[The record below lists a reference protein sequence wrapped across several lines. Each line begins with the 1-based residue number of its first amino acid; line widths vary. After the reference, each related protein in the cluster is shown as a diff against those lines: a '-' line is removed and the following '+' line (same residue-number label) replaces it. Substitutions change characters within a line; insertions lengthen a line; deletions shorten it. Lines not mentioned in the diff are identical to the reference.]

1 MLCAALLLSAIILYR
16 LDDGFP
22 PWAWRFSLE
31 VFPKLPNLW
40 AVRGL
45 TVLLPLVGL
54 LLLSFLLLVLWSTLF
69 VALGSVTLDWWH
81 HFKGRQSF
89 SQDLR
94 EAEELAEQIVQR
106 TAEVERR
113 THSARTVVQVQRDR
127 KGRSY
132 DMGSAAP
139 AFMVERSP
147 DMEMVGAKL
156 CALPV
161 VDITEASPCASPDME
176 MVGAKLCALPIV
188 DIEQC
193 DTLPVG
199 KRIPAEVEEEQ
210 TLELQAVQGST
221 LQLLVGV
228 ETDTGIARKNAPNED
243 NVLALQGT
251 RPFAGELHPV
261 GLFAVADG
269 MGGHAH
275 GQEASQLAVQAIHD
289 AIVPT
294 LQRAGEENE
303 DELFADLLKEGV
315 HRANLAIYQRNR
327 DSQEQQGKM
336 GTTITAALVV
346 NTQAYI
352 VNVGDSR
359 TYHYR
364 QGEGLR
370 QLTQDHSV
378 VARLVEHGV
387 ITRDDIYTHPQRNQ
401 IYRCLG
407 DHSSVQADFFKVELQ
422 VHDLLLL
429 CSDGLW
435 EMVRDADI
443 EKIISSSRPHATQ
456 ISTTLI
462 QAALNRGGADNVS
475 VVVIG
480 IEPLD

>member
-1 MLCAALLLSAIILYR
+1 MMMGQLKTVYADHWWGRLTLCGALLLSAIILYR

-31 VFPKLPNLW
+31 VFPQLPSLW
-40 AVRGL
+40 AVRGSN
-45 TVLLPLVGL
+45 VLLPLVGL
-54 LLLSFLLLVLWSTLF
+54 LLLSFLLFVLWSTLF
-69 VALGSVTLDWWH
+69 VAFGRVTLDWWH
-81 HFKGRQSF
+81 YLKEKQSF
-89 SQDLR
+89 SQDMR
-94 EAEELAEQIVQR
+94 EAEELAQQMVTMQLQR
-106 TAEVERR
+106 TAEIESHTDSVKTAAQLQGNSRYNR
-113 THSARTVVQVQRDR
+113 SVVDT
-127 KGRSY
+127 
-132 DMGSAAP
+132 
-139 AFMVERSP
+139 
-147 DMEMVGAKL
+147 VGATL

-161 VDITEASPCASPDME
+161 I
-176 MVGAKLCALPIV
+176 

-193 DTLPVG
+193 DTLTVG
-199 KRIPAEVEEEQ
+199 KTTSDEADEQQ
-210 TLELQAVQGST
+210 TLELQTGQRGV

-228 ETDTGIARKNAPNED
+228 ETDPGIARKNAPNED
-243 NVLALQGT
+243 SVLALEGT
-251 RPFAGELHPV
+251 RPFAGELQPV
-261 GLFAVADG
+261 GLFVVADG

-275 GQEASQLAVQAIHD
+275 GQEASQLAVQAIHE

-294 LQRAGEENE
+294 LQRATEENE
-303 DELFADLLKEGV
+303 DQLFAELLKEGV

-327 DSQEQQGKM
+327 DSQEQQQGKM

-359 TYHYR
+359 TYRYR
-364 QGEGLR
+364 QGEGLK
-370 QLTQDHSV
+370 QLTHDHSV
-378 VARLVEHGV
+378 VARLVEHGI
-387 ITRDDIYTHPQRNQ
+387 ITSDDVYTHPQRNQ

-407 DHSSVQADFFKVELQ
+407 DHPSVQADFFKVDLE

-443 EKIISSSRPHATQ
+443 EKIITSSHPHATQ
-456 ISTTLI
+456 ISTILM

-475 VVVIG
+475 IVVVG